1 MWEKPEN
8 SNPFSLLMDD
18 QFSVERQEGQ
28 AAHLFLAVFPAS
40 ETTTFPLVDK
50 MAFPLFFVVVGVG
63 KVALVFT
70 FACSTCANYSHFFF
84 SSGGFCANEKFS

>member
-1 MWEKPEN
+1 MRAVECEEAGWKKWEKPEN

-40 ETTTFPLVDK
+40 ETTAFPLVDK
-50 MAFPLFFVVVGVG
+50 NG
-63 KVALVFT
+63 
-70 FACSTCANYSHFFF
+70 F
-84 SSGGFCANEKFS
+84 SSLRRRRRRRGKSCFSFHFRLLYMCQL